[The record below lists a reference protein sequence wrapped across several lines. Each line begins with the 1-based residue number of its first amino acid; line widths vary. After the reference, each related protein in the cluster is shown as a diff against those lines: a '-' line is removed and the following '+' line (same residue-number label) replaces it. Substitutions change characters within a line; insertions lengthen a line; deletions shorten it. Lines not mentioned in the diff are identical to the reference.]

1 MTDLPHPQ
9 DDAKPERTT
18 PGLFALPPLA
28 EQERMIE
35 AILFASADPISTQE
49 LNKRLPEGCDAAEA
63 LAHLRSRYAGRGVN
77 LVKVGDA
84 WAMRT
89 APDLGWLMHTQ
100 TVETRRLSRA
110 ATETLA
116 IIAYHQP
123 VTRAEIEE
131 IRGVSLSR
139 GTIDLLMELDWIRF
153 GRRRMTPG
161 RPLTFV
167 VTEGFLDH
175 FGLESPRDLP
185 GVKELRDAGLLDSRG
200 MPGGL
205 TNTDPDDE
213 DEDIAGQSELFED

>member
-1 MTDLPHPQ
+1 MSDDPQHTDSDPN
-9 DDAKPERTT
+9 AA
-18 PGLFALPPLA
+18 PGLFPVPPIA

-35 AILFASADPISTQE
+35 AVLFASADPVTVAE

-63 LAHLRSRYAGRGVN
+63 LTHLRNRYAGRGVR
-77 LVKVGDA
+77 VVRVGDG
-84 WAMRT
+84 WAIRT
-89 APDLGWLMHTQ
+89 AQDLGWLMRTEL
-100 TVETRRLSRA
+100 VETRRLSRA

-139 GTIDLLMELDWIRF
+139 GTIDQLMELDWIRF

-167 VTEGFLDH
+167 VTDGFLDH
-175 FGLESPRDLP
+175 FGLETTRDLP

-200 MPGGL
+200 MPGVQHGV
-205 TNTDPDDE
+205 DE
-213 DEDIAGQSELFED
+213 DEEDGTEGQTELFED